1 MSCRRLHRSHNY
13 LTVMD
18 GLLAV
23 SCNTVIQEL
32 LTIKVKSRYVTSRNA
47 IHCNTV
53 VQSKLI
59 RKRAGTRKRK
69 SDHARIIFRH
79 LYYLRV

>member
-1 MSCRRLHRSHNY
+1 MSCRRLYRSHNY

-23 SCNTVIQEL
+23 PCNIVIQEL
-32 LTIKVKSRYVTSRNA
+32 LTIKVTSRYVTSRNA

-59 RKRAGTRKRK
+59 RGRELGREKAITRVLF
-69 SDHARIIFRH
+69 SDIPTI
-79 LYYLRV
+79 

>member
-59 RKRAGTRKRK
+59 RKRAGKLGREKAITRVLF
-69 SDHARIIFRH
+69 SDIPTI
-79 LYYLRV
+79 

>member
-23 SCNTVIQEL
+23 SCNIVIQEL
-32 LTIKVKSRYVTSRNA
+32 LTIKVTSRYVTSRIA
-47 IHCNTV
+47 IHCNAV
-53 VQSKLI
+53 VPSKLI
-59 RKRAGTRKRK
+59 RGRELGREKAITRVLF
-69 SDHARIIFRH
+69 SDIPTI
-79 LYYLRV
+79 